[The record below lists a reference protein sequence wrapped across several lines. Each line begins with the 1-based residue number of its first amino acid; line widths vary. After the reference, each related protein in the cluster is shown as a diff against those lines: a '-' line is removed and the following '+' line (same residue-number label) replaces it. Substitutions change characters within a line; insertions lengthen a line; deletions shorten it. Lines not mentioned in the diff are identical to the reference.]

1 MDIKK
6 GVTCILALVIFSA
19 VGVARA
25 QDEEKKT
32 THMKT
37 RTLTGC
43 LQKGDDAKEFKL
55 MSDTGNW
62 DVKSDS
68 VQLAPHVGHTVSIT
82 GVVSHSKMHGAKE
95 DVKDEAKEHGM
106 DKGAKETGDLT
117 ATNLKMV
124 SKSCKE

>member
-6 GVTCILALVIFSA
+6 GVTCFLALVIFSA
-19 VGVARA
+19 VGAARA
-25 QDEEKKT
+25 QEEKKA

-68 VQLAPHVGHTVSIT
+68 VSLAPHVGHTVEVT
-82 GVVSHSKMHGAKE
+82 GVVSNSKMHGAKE
-95 DVKDEAKEHGM
+95 DIKDEAKEHGM
-106 DKGAKETGDLT
+106 DKNAKETGDIT
-117 ATNLKMV
+117 ATGLKMV
-124 SKSCKE
+124 SKSCN